1 MQINRINENTKELD
15 VSFDILNELYV
26 KQIHSVLNYVIT
38 KLKNTSIVF
47 MNKSFKFDN
56 DRTND
61 FFSISFIEKKDD
73 TNDNYAYNY
82 QMPILS
88 KEEILNQLDVVHKMI
103 IVIEQNISNDCLQ
116 ILKTIKQ
123 RKNKGS
129 YNSSDEKRYENYLK
143 KNEELLN
150 TLEKIEKQ
158 AIRRLTKYSSFL
170 SKISNED
177 MKKISFIE
185 SPQTLYNYIWEY
197 YSYNLVQNLE
207 DIVDIRKDINKIR
220 LYMKKK
226 EMDR

>member
-26 KQIHSVLNYVIT
+26 KQIHSMLNYVIT

-158 AIRRLTKYSSFL
+158 AIKRLTKYSSFL
-170 SKISNED
+170 GKISNED